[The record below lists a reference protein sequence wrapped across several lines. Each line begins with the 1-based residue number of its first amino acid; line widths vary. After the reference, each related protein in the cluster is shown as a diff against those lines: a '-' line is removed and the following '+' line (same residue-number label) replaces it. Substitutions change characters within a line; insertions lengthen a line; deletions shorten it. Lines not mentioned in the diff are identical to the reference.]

1 MNKLNVF
8 AARYPEE
15 SENRLTW
22 ALMSLLRLAPM
33 ARVAFVDLVRAQQE
47 EPIPALSEML
57 GCETRIDTQDSGIV
71 AESGRLTAVGITSE
85 GGEAGATIEPSP
97 RRAIYDGILT
107 FSLPERV
114 VGGIPDQEPVTL
126 TVETKLGAS
135 VNIEQL
141 KPAESSLPPEEDGES
156 PVQVD
161 KVPVVLAW
169 RDIFRTL
176 ADLDRRK
183 LLSPSET
190 SLVSDFLD
198 FVHARHPEL
207 NPFDRFGLCRGNP
220 GLLNRRCA
228 TILKGLEDIGP
239 VMDGG
244 APHIGVT
251 ADTHKRIYLWCE
263 GDDPGSIRLS
273 LYPGA
278 NMAQARAFW
287 PRVDTAKLETLSKQE
302 SWSVKPNLQFSR
314 IQRHFYWAPSEDMTL
329 GEYLTY
335 WKDRHQEIR
344 SCRRD
349 AAGSFRHEWERLARE
364 KLIAEQEI
372 DELDEQTTPTGY
384 RQISMSPGLRVEY
397 QWPLKDAER
406 LDRTGTFT
414 EAVRE
419 RIREAT
425 ETWGE

>member
-1 MNKLNVF
+1 MNKLNAF

-22 ALMSLLRLAPM
+22 ALMNLLRLAPM
-33 ARVAFVDLVRAQQE
+33 ARVAFVDLVRAKQE
-47 EPIPALSEML
+47 KPIPALTAML
-57 GCETRIDTQDSGIV
+57 GCEARIVTQDSGIV
-71 AESGRLTAVGITSE
+71 AESGRLTSVGITSE
-85 GGEAGATIEPSP
+85 GGEAEATSKPSP

-107 FSLPERV
+107 VAPPEIGT
-114 VGGIPDQEPVTL
+114 GGIHDQEPVTL

-135 VNIEQL
+135 VDIEQL

-156 PVQVD
+156 PVRID
-161 KVPVVLAW
+161 ESPVILAW
-169 RDIFRTL
+169 RDIFRTF
-176 ADLDRRK
+176 ADLGTRN

-228 TILKGLEDIGP
+228 TILKDLEDIGT
-239 VMDGG
+239 VVEEG
-244 APHIGVT
+244 ASHIKVT
-251 ADTHKRIYLWCE
+251 VDTHKRIYLWCKA
-263 GDDPGSIRLS
+263 GDPRSIRLS
-273 LYPGA
+273 LYPAA
-278 NMAQARAFW
+278 NMTQARAFW
-287 PRVDTAKLETLSKQE
+287 PQADIAKLEALSKQE
-302 SWSVKPNLQFSR
+302 SWSVNPNLQFSK
-314 IQRHFYWAPSEDMTL
+314 IQRHFYWTHSPDMTL

-344 SCRRD
+344 SCERD
-349 AAGSFRHEWERLARE
+349 DAGSFRHAWERLARE
-364 KLIAEQEI
+364 KLIAGQEI
-372 DELDEQTTPTGY
+372 NELDERTTPTGY
-384 RQISMSPGLRVEY
+384 PRISMSPGLLVEY
-397 QWPLKDAER
+397 RWPLKEAER
-406 LDRTGTFT
+406 LDRTGTFA

-425 ETWGE
+425 EIWGE